1 MSDETCEVVLVKGWD
16 GNEGPVRIN
25 KSDYDANPDQYTL
38 YEAEAP
44 AEATAPAG
52 APPAAPVGAPPAGA
66 PPQKPKYL
74 VLKEGTKFFV
84 SDDQGVKQAG
94 EGIDEGGYSTK
105 SAAEAAIAKL

>member
-1 MSDETCEVVLVKGWD
+1 MSDETCAVVLVKGWD

-38 YEAEAP
+38 YEAE
-44 AEATAPAG
+44 TPAG

-84 SDDQGVKQAG
+84 SDDQGVKQTG
-94 EGIDEGGYSTK
+94 EGIDEGGYATK